1 MKKSDAKAFGDMINA
16 VARLTVYVSHKI
28 FALKHRFGID
38 PKPCYV
44 KILSLVSVSVAHD
57 VPIFICDENTAALTD
72 VAVSCHAFD
81 LLRNIILKTVRIV
94 ANLNK
99 ATVLQYDTRIF
110 SGKRCVSFKRLA
122 SEASTISCLT
132 SAIFSFKRRTASRFY
147 SG

>member
-81 LLRNIILKTVRIV
+81 LLRI
-94 ANLNK
+94 
-99 ATVLQYDTRIF
+99 
-110 SGKRCVSFKRLA
+110 SF
-122 SEASTISCLT
+122 
-132 SAIFSFKRRTASRFY
+132 
-147 SG
+147 